1 MQEITGY
8 CTLAEKQSFYLHY
21 IFSELK
27 IVTLTMLHY
36 VRFRDLETSLVETC
50 NDMQRVEK
58 YFVTLVLLLTR
69 SPDESDL
76 TIASGERVF
85 KENLVKDMFSE

>member
-1 MQEITGY
+1 
-8 CTLAEKQSFYLHY
+8 
-21 IFSELK
+21 
-27 IVTLTMLHY
+27 MLHY

-50 NDMQRVEK
+50 NYMQRVEK